1 MTNPTGEANRGTLR
15 LDFDRRLLLQ
25 FRGSA
30 ITSDAGLL
38 PYRELDDA
46 VGLTDTAANTLAD
59 ARTGKNIRHLLGGL
73 LRQSVFGR
81 LAGYED
87 VNDAD
92 RLCRDPAM
100 RWVVGDRAITG
111 SAASASQMGRF
122 ETKWLSRPENLAALA
137 DLPGQWID
145 KVHTRRPPR
154 IVVLDMDSSE
164 SPTYGEQEGGA
175 YNGHFGCTCYHPL
188 FVFNQL
194 GDVERCALRSGNVHS
209 ADGWRA
215 VLEPVIAR
223 YRGTVKRLYFRGDA
237 AFANPEIYEF
247 IEAEGVG
254 YTIRLPANSVLQNR
268 IGYLLKRPVG
278 RPPLEVRRYYASF
291 SYQAQSWKKP
301 RRVVAKVEWHP
312 GELYPRVG
320 FIVTNLARP
329 AERVVAFYNRR
340 GTCEQY
346 IKEGKN
352 AIKWTRLSCRTFA
365 ANAVR
370 LQLHVLAYN
379 LGNFM
384 RTLAMLKAAEPWS
397 LTSLREKLIKIG
409 AKVISH
415 GRYVTFHMWT
425 APSSQGVLQCFDQIA
440 CVHMSGLFVRS
451 HMNAGQ
457 DGFRDESSKQMGDLI
472 EGHWNVR
479 DFSRRGS
486 IDLTIC
492 S

>member
-1 MTNPTGEANRGTLR
+1 MGDPRGEADKGALR

-25 FRGSA
+25 FRGST

-38 PYRELDDA
+38 AYRELDDTLD
-46 VGLTDTAANTLAD
+46 LTDTGADRLAD
-59 ARTGKNIRHLLGGL
+59 ARTGKNGCHRLVGM

-87 VNDAD
+87 VNDAE

-100 RWVVGDRAITG
+100 RWVVGNRAITG
-111 SAASASQMGRF
+111 FAASASQMGRF
-122 ETKWLSRPENLAALA
+122 ETKWLSRPENLAALV

-145 KVHTRRPPR
+145 RVNQRRPPKR
-154 IVVLDMDSSE
+154 IVLDMDSSV
-164 SPTYGEQEGGA
+164 SPTYGEQEGSA
-175 YNGHFGCTCYHPL
+175 YNGHFACTCYHPL

-194 GDVERCALRSGNVHS
+194 GDVERCALRPGNVHS

-215 VLEPVIAR
+215 VLEPVVAR

-237 AFANPEIYEF
+237 AFANPEMYEF
-247 IEAEGVG
+247 LEAEGIG
-254 YTIRLPANSVLQNR
+254 YTIRLPANRVLQDR

-278 RPPLEVRRYYASF
+278 RPPHEVRRYYASF
-291 SYQAQSWKKP
+291 TYRAQSWSKP

-320 FIVTNLARP
+320 FIIANLARP
-329 AERVVAFYNRR
+329 AERVVAFYNQR
-340 GTCEQY
+340 GTAEQW
-346 IKEGKN
+346 IKEGKG

-384 RTLAMLKAAEPWS
+384 RTLAVPETAQPWS

-409 AKVISH
+409 ARVVSH
-415 GRYVTFHMWT
+415 GRYVTFQLAEVAVPRGMFADILSLIARLR
-425 APSSQGVLQCFDQIA
+425 APPA
-440 CVHMSGLFVRS
+440 P
-451 HMNAGQ
+451 A
-457 DGFRDESSKQMGDLI
+457 
-472 EGHWNVR
+472 
-479 DFSRRGS
+479 
-486 IDLTIC
+486 
-492 S
+492 